1 MIRIIAV
8 TACPTGIAHTYMA
21 AEALKKTAALMGHS
35 IRVETQ
41 GAAGAK
47 DILDEADLAQATLLI
62 LAADTHVEMTRFAGK
77 TVYETSTSTA
87 IREPQAVLDA
97 ALALIGIHAERRP
110 GPGAVATAP
119 TVAATAAAQ
128 VDARAEAS
136 GDARRIVAITACP
149 TGIAHTFMAAE
160 ALKKA
165 ATRQGYTIKVETQG
179 SVGARNTLSAEEIA
193 AADVVIIGADTHVD
207 TSRFVGKRVHETS
220 VGRALKETDK
230 VLQEAFALPTPRGA
244 APLRATPAPGQPP
257 HAAAR
262 SAGRACPGLCRPAA

>member
-21 AEALKKTAALMGHS
+21 AEQLEKTAKTLGHT

-47 DILDEADLAQATLLI
+47 DILDEADLAQATLPI

-119 TVAATAAAQ
+119 TVAATAAAA
-128 VDARAEAS
+128 DCEAR
-136 GDARRIVAITACP
+136 
-149 TGIAHTFMAAE
+149 F
-160 ALKKA
+160 
-165 ATRQGYTIKVETQG
+165 
-179 SVGARNTLSAEEIA
+179 
-193 AADVVIIGADTHVD
+193 
-207 TSRFVGKRVHETS
+207 
-220 VGRALKETDK
+220 
-230 VLQEAFALPTPRGA
+230 
-244 APLRATPAPGQPP
+244 
-257 HAAAR
+257 
-262 SAGRACPGLCRPAA
+262 